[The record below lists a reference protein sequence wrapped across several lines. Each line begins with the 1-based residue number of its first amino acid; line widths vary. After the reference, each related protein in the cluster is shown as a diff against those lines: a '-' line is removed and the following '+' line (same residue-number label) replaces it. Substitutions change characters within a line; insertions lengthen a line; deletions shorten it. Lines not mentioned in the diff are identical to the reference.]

1 MKRGL
6 IRPMSAEQ
14 PVARF
19 MRGRRTKRKFQRMY
33 VPERVSEYLSGRR
46 KAGPGGGRCTE
57 AFELCQRRACKP
69 CEGFERQEVVRR
81 GCLAGRV

>member
-6 IRPMSAEQ
+6 IRPLSAEQ

-33 VPERVSEYLSGRR
+33 VPERVSEFLSGRR

-57 AFELCQRRACKP
+57 AFELCQSRA
-69 CEGFERQEVVRR
+69 CEGFKRQEIVMR